1 MSEVVPAG
9 ARLLHQ
15 IGCLEAVEKRCTP
28 MKYFCCRLP
37 TTGKT
42 VLQDRWFDAMR
53 EKYEADNHT

>member
-1 MSEVVPAG
+1 
-9 ARLLHQ
+9 
-15 IGCLEAVEKRCTP
+15 